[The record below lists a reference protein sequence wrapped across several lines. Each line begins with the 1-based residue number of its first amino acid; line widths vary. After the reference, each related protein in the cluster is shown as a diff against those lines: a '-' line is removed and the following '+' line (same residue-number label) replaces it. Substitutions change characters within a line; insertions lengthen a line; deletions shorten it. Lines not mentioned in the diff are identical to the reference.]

1 MAGEKVDRGKPSGE
15 RQFAAMHDRAGCHRG
30 LPTATRA
37 FPSEPLSRQFPAPH
51 TAAGRADEPVWPTP
65 LKQMSRACRLV
76 RKRLCELS
84 ARHRTIMLPP
94 ARHGEHNRNIS
105 RYRQAI
111 PLPLRTIPRLTGTKG
126 ISRMAIVARAAN
138 FTCHPPKYSIL
149 KSSICE
155 CQEFACSPYE
165 LVGSFLVVFE
175 SAALPPPLIAAVRM

>member
-76 RKRLCELS
+76 RKMLCELS

-111 PLPLRTIPRLTGTKG
+111 PLPLGTIPRLTGTKG
-126 ISRMAIVARAAN
+126 ISRLPN
-138 FTCHPPKYSIL
+138 L
-149 KSSICE
+149 SSIWKGRVLLNRK
-155 CQEFACSPYE
+155 
-165 LVGSFLVVFE
+165 LVAKVGR
-175 SAALPPPLIAAVRM
+175 LPFQVKP

>member
-15 RQFAAMHDRAGCHRG
+15 RQFAAMPDRVGCQRG

-37 FPSEPLSRQFPAPH
+37 FPSEPLSRQFPASH

-76 RKRLCELS
+76 RKMLCELS

-94 ARHGEHNRNIS
+94 ARHRNIF

-126 ISRMAIVARAAN
+126 ISA
-138 FTCHPPKYSIL
+138 
-149 KSSICE
+149 
-155 CQEFACSPYE
+155 E
-165 LVGSFLVVFE
+165 L
-175 SAALPPPLIAAVRM
+175 